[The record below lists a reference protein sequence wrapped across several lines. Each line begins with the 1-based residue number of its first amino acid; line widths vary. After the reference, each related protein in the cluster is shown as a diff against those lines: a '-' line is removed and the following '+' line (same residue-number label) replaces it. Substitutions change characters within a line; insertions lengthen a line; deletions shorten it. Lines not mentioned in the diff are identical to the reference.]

1 MEESDLDV
9 AQVELTHDEGKMIIG
24 VLLFCITVVGGFSYA
39 VLASMGF
46 MS

>member
-46 MS
+46 M

>member
-24 VLLFCITVVGGFSYA
+24 VSLFCITVVGGFSYA

-46 MS
+46 M

>member
-9 AQVELTHDEGKMIIG
+9 AQVELSHAEGKMIIG
-24 VLLFCITVVGGFSYA
+24 VSLFCIAVVGGFSYA

-46 MS
+46 M

>member
-24 VLLFCITVVGGFSYA
+24 VSLFCITIVGGFSYA

-46 MS
+46 M